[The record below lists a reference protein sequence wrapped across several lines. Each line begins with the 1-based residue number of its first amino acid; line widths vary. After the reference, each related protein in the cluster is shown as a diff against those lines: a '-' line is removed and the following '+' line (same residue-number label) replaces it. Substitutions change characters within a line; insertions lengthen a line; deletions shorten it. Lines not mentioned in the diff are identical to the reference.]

1 MARGCHP
8 RSARVPRDPSPPS
21 GPFERDVMTCA
32 SPTVEH
38 YRRAGTRVMATTVTL
53 GLPNN
58 FFWKDSSVPVI
69 STVVVVETPPY
80 DTSFFFSMSSHWVLH
95 SCLSLLLFFFP
106 SLLFSDYLFCYL
118 RTSRL
123 YIFVCMSVITVC
135 VRMLTI

>member
-1 MARGCHP
+1 
-8 RSARVPRDPSPPS
+8 
-21 GPFERDVMTCA
+21 MTCA

-80 DTSFFFSMSSHWVLH
+80 DTSFFF
-95 SCLSLLLFFFP
+95 FFFHVLP
-106 SLLFSDYLFCYL
+106 LGPALLSFTSAFFFFISSL
-118 RTSRL
+118 
-123 YIFVCMSVITVC
+123 
-135 VRMLTI
+135 